1 MKWRGLSSADGGP
14 TVVAGIAQC
23 ENFLSWHAAISDAK
37 AAAETFADRMPWLTT
52 AQRRE
57 VLRLYVADRLDQTC
71 AAVTL
76 ISEREREL
84 SSEYNRRY
92 SALRRRLLR
101 RVVAVALVAAA
112 VCVPVPLLLIFAGH

>member
-57 VLRLYVADRLDQTC
+57 VLRTREQSHGLYGLTAIGRGRTLVIGAKFKQIGVLLDAGLC
-71 AAVTL
+71 ARHTDHL
-76 ISEREREL
+76 
-84 SSEYNRRY
+84 
-92 SALRRRLLR
+92 
-101 RVVAVALVAAA
+101 
-112 VCVPVPLLLIFAGH
+112 P